1 MLRVDGYSRNYSVP
15 FTLIHD
21 FNIGAQYI
29 IDQNTQ
35 SCYIQNLTK
44 QNTFYDSTVDSEGQ
58 LHLQSLRNLFLAN
71 DQYNFSY
78 EGVTT
83 VRGLMVDVWISPRDF
98 QKYYRTNITNGVYNL
113 YFTRPGQLVASEFG
127 VTVDPVIVQTK
138 FSGFARTEL
147 SNGTI
152 DEQNFTVTT
161 SLFGF
166 TPSEPPLD
174 VFDTSVCYSP
184 SDYVMIRFTVPSNV
198 TFNSQTQFRSDI
210 RSAFMKYAANISM
223 PFKSPLQINSIQVI
237 EWILHVIHSSVVCS
251 VLYIVVWCVVCYI

>member
-1 MLRVDGYSRNYSVP
+1 MFRIDTFYSFP
-15 FTLIHD
+15 FSLVHD
-21 FNIGAQYI
+21 FNIGAQYV
-29 IDQNTQ
+29 IDQSSQ
-35 SCYIQNLTK
+35 SCSIQNLTE

-71 DQYNFSY
+71 DQFKFSY

-98 QKYYRTNITNGVYNL
+98 EQYYGANITNGVYNL
-113 YFTRPGQLVASEFG
+113 YFTRPGQQVTSEFG
-127 VTVDPVIVQTK
+127 STTEPVIVQTR

-147 SNGTI
+147 PDGTI
-152 DEQNFTVTT
+152 LEQNFTQTN

-166 TPSEPPLD
+166 TPAEPPLD
-174 VFDTSVCYSP
+174 VFDTSTCFYP

-198 TFNSQTQFRSDI
+198 TLNNQTEFRSNI
-210 RSAFMKYAANISM
+210 RSAFMNYASSIGM

-237 EWILHVIHSSVVCS
+237 DYKLL
-251 VLYIVVWCVVCYI
+251 VLYSIV